1 MLALTALASACTTAP
16 SRPVVAP
23 AVVEYSREF
32 QARAADELDALPPAC
47 RREATGA
54 DCSALRVIMDD
65 AAELRAQVRAL
76 KAEEG
81 QGASPGAITQQER
94 GTVPGSSPRDP
105 TLARRRYSGTLLAW
119 LNTLN

>member
-47 RREATGA
+47 RRDAPGA

-76 KAEEG
+76 NERSEEHTSELKSLMRISY
-81 QGASPGAITQQER
+81 AVFCLKKKIKT
-94 GTVPGSSPRDP
+94 T
-105 TLARRRYSGTLLAW
+105 
-119 LNTLN
+119 